1 MMASQTPPF
10 LLLQESD
17 EIRMRT
23 IFKSHGIWNLVEKGL
38 QAPDSKVDEEGSSDS
53 EMVSLLMKDAKALGI
68 IQGAVSDDI
77 FPRISNE
84 ETSKGAW
91 DILHQEFHGDK
102 QVRSIMLQGLR
113 RDFEYTRMRD
123 DEILSGYITRL
134 LELVNQMKGYGE
146 DLTKGRIVQKLL
158 ISLTK
163 EFDPVC
169 YVIEQTRDIE
179 TIEVQEVIAA
189 LRGFAQRL
197 DRHAESTTEKAFS
210 SMSINSKGSQ
220 SSSSLALINQR
231 RTGSPRIRNGILNL
245 KTMPIKGE
253 NRVKET
259 NLENANIVR
268 SYTMVSVGLKENQSV
283 MAAIDLVILSRT
295 VTKQTRQGNLLTLQ
309 ISQNGTGDL
318 VQSIGKGTLAI
329 EMKGVTRYI
338 KEVMIVPGLDENLL
352 SVGQMIEHGH
362 WLVFGDNA
370 VDIYGDRQLEDCIA
384 RVPMKG
390 NRCFPLNLDYVNPP
404 MANRATV
411 GETSWLW
418 HRRFGHLNYIS
429 LKLLQEKDM
438 VQGLPNLQE
447 YEKVC
452 SGCAVSKNHRSS
464 FDKER
469 AWRASH
475 PLELIHSDICGPMQ
489 TITLGGNI
497 YFLTFID
504 DHTRM
509 CWVFFLQHK
518 SQAFNIF
525 KRFKSMVELQ
535 SGYQIKKL
543 RSDRGGEYTS
553 LDFSKFCE
561 EVGLERQ
568 LTVAYSP
575 QQNGVAE
582 RKNRTVMEMARAMMH
597 EKKIPLKFWA
607 EAVNTAVYLQNR
619 SPTSALDNSTPF
631 EKFSGRKP
639 GVKHLRIFGSLCYIH
654 IPTQKRHKLE
664 DTGEKGVFVGYGVCE
679 KGYRVLNLRTQ
690 KIELSRSVIFDEE
703 AMWNWETNEALQI
716 PMSWGDGASS
726 TVSDLDSEPNL
737 LQQQI
742 VQSPMET
749 QTSSDL
755 HATQDSAL
763 LELMITPQEMEEF
776 NKPIVGVKWIFK
788 IKLNLDGS
796 IQKHKARL
804 VAKGYTQKPGIDF
817 NETFAPVARLDTIR
831 TLIALA
837 AQKGWKLWQLD
848 VKSAFLNGVLEEEVY
863 VDQPDGFVVKG
874 DEISAP
880 RAWYSEIDTYL
891 NQCGFHKSPSEATLY
906 VRTKEGVGTLI
917 VSIYVDDIVYTG
929 SSDEMV
935 KEFKAEMM
943 CKYEMSDLGLLHHF
957 LGMGVTQ
964 TEGSIFIHQKKYA
977 LTLLD
982 KFGLKDC
989 KSVSTP
995 LVATDKLKRED
1006 GSEAAD
1012 ESSLLYLTATRPD
1025 IMFSASLLARFMH
1038 NPSKMHYGAAKRVLR
1053 YIQGTIDYGIEYVT
1067 GKSALLVGYCDSDW
1081 SGSEEDMKSTSGY
1094 AFSFGSG
1101 AFSWASVKQ
1110 HSVALSTAEAEY
1122 VSAAEATS
1130 QAIWLRFVLEDF
1142 GEEQTTATT
1151 VFCDNTSAIAMAKN
1165 PVFHQ
1170 RSKHIKRKFHFIRE
1184 AIQEEV
1190 IELLYCKGEEQIAD
1204 IFTKALPKDR
1214 FDYLR
1219 RMLGVKSAST
1229 LEGSV
1234 KMLEFVVEED
1244 YRLLRYHQRY
1254 LNGNVSH

>member
-1 MMASQTPPF
+1 MAGSGG
-10 LLLQESD
+10 SD
-17 EIRMRT
+17 LRAPIFNGENYEFWKIRMRT

-38 QAPDSKVDEEGSSDS
+38 LIPDSKAAEEESSDS

-146 DLTKGRIVQKLL
+146 DLIKGRIVQKLL

-169 YVIEQTRDIE
+169 YVVEQTRDIE

-197 DRHAESTTEKAFS
+197 DRHAENTTEKAFS
-210 SMSINSKGSQ
+210 SMSINQKGSQ
-220 SSSSLALINQR
+220 SNSGVGNNKSKKSWKSKATHDSSVSISETFDHTPQKWK
-231 RTGSPRIRNGILNL
+231 NL
-245 KTMPIKGE
+245 SE
-253 NRVKET
+253 VYAQC
-259 NLENANIVR
+259 NLSIIEPE
-268 SYTMVSVGLKENQSV
+268 SYHE
-283 MAAIDLVILSRT
+283 AAKDEAWNKAMT
-295 VTKQTRQGNLLTLQ
+295 EE
-309 ISQNGTGDL
+309 IS
-318 VQSIGKGTLAI
+318 
-329 EMKGVTRYI
+329 
-338 KEVMIVPGLDENLL
+338 
-352 SVGQMIEHGH
+352 MIE
-362 WLVFGDNA
+362 
-370 VDIYGDRQLEDCIA
+370 
-384 RVPMKG
+384 K
-390 NRCFPLNLDYVNPP
+390 
-404 MANRATV
+404 
-411 GETSWLW
+411 
-418 HRRFGHLNYIS
+418 
-429 LKLLQEKDM
+429 
-438 VQGLPNLQE
+438 
-447 YEKVC
+447 
-452 SGCAVSKNHRSS
+452 
-464 FDKER
+464 
-469 AWRASH
+469 
-475 PLELIHSDICGPMQ
+475 
-489 TITLGGNI
+489 
-497 YFLTFID
+497 
-504 DHTRM
+504 
-509 CWVFFLQHK
+509 
-518 SQAFNIF
+518 
-525 KRFKSMVELQ
+525 
-535 SGYQIKKL
+535 
-543 RSDRGGEYTS
+543 
-553 LDFSKFCE
+553 
-561 EVGLERQ
+561 
-568 LTVAYSP
+568 
-575 QQNGVAE
+575 
-582 RKNRTVMEMARAMMH
+582 
-597 EKKIPLKFWA
+597 
-607 EAVNTAVYLQNR
+607 
-619 SPTSALDNSTPF
+619 NSTW
-631 EKFSGRKP
+631 KLVDRP
-639 GVKHLRIFGSLCYIH
+639 GS
-654 IPTQKRHKLE
+654 
-664 DTGEKGVFVGYGVCE
+664 
-679 KGYRVLNLRTQ
+679 
-690 KIELSRSVIFDEE
+690 
-703 AMWNWETNEALQI
+703 
-716 PMSWGDGASS
+716 
-726 TVSDLDSEPNL
+726 
-737 LQQQI
+737 
-742 VQSPMET
+742 
-749 QTSSDL
+749 
-755 HATQDSAL
+755 
-763 LELMITPQEMEEF
+763 
-776 NKPIVGVKWIFK
+776 KPIVGVKWIYK
-788 IKLNLDGS
+788 TKLNLDGS

-863 VDQPDGFVVKG
+863 VDQPEGFVIKG
-874 DEISAP
+874 AEDKVYRLRKALYGLKQAP

-891 NQCGFHKSPSEATLY
+891 YQCGFHRSPSEATLY

-917 VSIYVDDIVYTG
+917 ISIYVDDIVYTG
-929 SSDEMV
+929 SSDELV

-1006 GSEAAD
+1006 GSDPAD
-1012 ESSLLYLTATRPD
+1012 ESLFRKIVGSLLYLTATRPD
-1025 IMFSASLLARFMH
+1025 IMFSACLLARFMH

-1067 GKSALLVGYCDSDW
+1067 GKSTLLVGYCDSDW

-1170 RSKHIKRKFHFIRE
+1170 RSKHIKRKFHFIRD
-1184 AIQEEV
+1184 AIQEDV

-1219 RMLGVKSAST
+1219 RMLGVKSANT

-1234 KMLEFVVEED
+1234 KM
-1244 YRLLRYHQRY
+1244 
-1254 LNGNVSH
+1254 

>member
-1 MMASQTPPF
+1 MAGSGG
-10 LLLQESD
+10 SD
-17 EIRMRT
+17 LRAPIFNGENYEFWKIRMRT

-38 QAPDSKVDEEGSSDS
+38 QVPDSKVDEEGSSDS
-53 EMVSLLMKDAKALGI
+53 EMVSLLMKDAKALNI

-220 SSSSLALINQR
+220 SSSSSGTNKSKKNWKSKDKKWDSKPQNSANQ
-231 RTGSPRIRNGILNL
+231 GGKPSQGDKSGKCKHCEKLHYGECWF
-245 KTMPIKGE
+245 KGKPKCHGC
-253 NRVKET
+253 NRFGHFVKDCDQA
-259 NLENANIVR
+259 NKAGKLANIANQVTEPAIMFYACHAATIGKNVNMWYVD
-268 SYTMVSVGLKENQSV
+268 SACSNHMTSHESLLVNVDKSVKSKV
-283 MAAIDLVILSRT
+283 KM
-295 VTKQTRQGNLLTLQ
+295 
-309 ISQNGTGDL
+309 GTGDL

-390 NRCFPLNLDYVNPP
+390 NKCFPLNLDYVNPP
-404 MANRATV
+404 MANKATV

-429 LKLLQEKDM
+429 LKLLQERDM
-438 VQGLPNLQE
+438 VQALPNLQE
-447 YEKVC
+447 HEKVC

-464 FDKER
+464 FDKEG
-469 AWRASH
+469 AWRASQ

-553 LDFSKFCE
+553 LDFSKFSE
-561 EVGLERQ
+561 EMGLERQ
-568 LTVAYSP
+568 LTVGYSP

-597 EKKIPLKFWA
+597 EKKISLKFWA

-619 SPTSALDNSTPF
+619 SPTSAVDNSTPF

-664 DTGEKGVFVGYGVCE
+664 DTGDKGVFVGYGVCE

-703 AMWNWETNEALQI
+703 AMWNWETNVSLQI

-742 VQSPMET
+742 VLSPMET
-749 QTSSDL
+749 HTSAMLESVL
-755 HATQDSAL
+755 NSQL
-763 LELMITPQEMEEF
+763 LGQLC
-776 NKPIVGVKWIFK
+776 
-788 IKLNLDGS
+788 
-796 IQKHKARL
+796 
-804 VAKGYTQKPGIDF
+804 
-817 NETFAPVARLDTIR
+817 
-831 TLIALA
+831 IA
-837 AQKGWKLWQLD
+837 
-848 VKSAFLNGVLEEEVY
+848 
-863 VDQPDGFVVKG
+863 
-874 DEISAP
+874 
-880 RAWYSEIDTYL
+880 
-891 NQCGFHKSPSEATLY
+891 
-906 VRTKEGVGTLI
+906 
-917 VSIYVDDIVYTG
+917 
-929 SSDEMV
+929 
-935 KEFKAEMM
+935 M
-943 CKYEMSDLGLLHHF
+943 CHIHIGLL
-957 LGMGVTQ
+957 LQ
-964 TEGSIFIHQKKYA
+964 TVRFE
-977 LTLLD
+977 
-982 KFGLKDC
+982 
-989 KSVSTP
+989 STD
-995 LVATDKLKRED
+995 VREHVIVMKEYKL
-1006 GSEAAD
+1006 
-1012 ESSLLYLTATRPD
+1012 
-1025 IMFSASLLARFMH
+1025 
-1038 NPSKMHYGAAKRVLR
+1038 
-1053 YIQGTIDYGIEYVT
+1053 
-1067 GKSALLVGYCDSDW
+1067 C
-1081 SGSEEDMKSTSGY
+1081 
-1094 AFSFGSG
+1094 
-1101 AFSWASVKQ
+1101 
-1110 HSVALSTAEAEY
+1110 
-1122 VSAAEATS
+1122 
-1130 QAIWLRFVLEDF
+1130 
-1142 GEEQTTATT
+1142 
-1151 VFCDNTSAIAMAKN
+1151 C
-1165 PVFHQ
+1165 
-1170 RSKHIKRKFHFIRE
+1170 
-1184 AIQEEV
+1184 
-1190 IELLYCKGEEQIAD
+1190 
-1204 IFTKALPKDR
+1204 
-1214 FDYLR
+1214 
-1219 RMLGVKSAST
+1219 
-1229 LEGSV
+1229 
-1234 KMLEFVVEED
+1234 
-1244 YRLLRYHQRY
+1244 
-1254 LNGNVSH
+1254 NVHAG